1 MKDYVKVNIREI
13 RYWEEQY
20 IKPWKLVKF
29 TDNYKSLDI
38 GTGIIRG
45 VPNTLALT
53 TETIT
58 EQGLKQS
65 FCRAKNE
72 NFQ

>member
-1 MKDYVKVNIREI
+1 M
-13 RYWEEQY
+13 
-20 IKPWKLVKF
+20 KF

-45 VPNTLALT
+45 VPDTLALT